1 MVREG
6 LRVARLVWG
15 LFLYALGIV
24 MTVHANLGLSPW
36 DVFHQGV
43 SMHTGLTFGMTNIVT
58 ACVIVAVTVMM
69 KEHVGFGTLCNMLLI
84 GAFID
89 VLMLGGWVPEMHSFP
104 TGLAM
109 MISGLFMIALAS
121 FFYMGSGYGAGP
133 RDSLMVVL
141 TRRTGRPVG
150 MCRIAVEGTA
160 LFCGW
165 LLGGRAGLGT
175 VISVLGIG
183 IAVQIVFALLRF
195 NVRTI
200 RQESFVESLGRLK
213 VFLTGERTAAKER
226 SER

>member
-6 LRVARLVWG
+6 LRITRLVWG

-24 MTVHANLGLSPW
+24 MTVHANLGVSPW

-43 SMHTGLTFGMTNIVT
+43 SLHTGLTFGMTNILT
-58 ACVIVAVTVMM
+58 AVVIVTITAVM
-69 KEHVGFGTLCNMLLI
+69 KEHVGFGTLCNMILI

-104 TGLAM
+104 TGLVM
-109 MISGLFMIALAS
+109 MISGLFVIALAS
-121 FFYMGSGYGAGP
+121 FFYMGAGYGAGP

-150 MCRIAVEGTA
+150 LCRIAVEGTA

-175 VISVLGIG
+175 IISAFGIG
-183 IAVQIVFALLRF
+183 FAVQIVFTLLHF

-200 RQESFVESLGRLK
+200 RQESFVETLGRLK
-213 VFLTGERTAAKER
+213 IFLSGAAVAKDR
-226 SER
+226 SEG